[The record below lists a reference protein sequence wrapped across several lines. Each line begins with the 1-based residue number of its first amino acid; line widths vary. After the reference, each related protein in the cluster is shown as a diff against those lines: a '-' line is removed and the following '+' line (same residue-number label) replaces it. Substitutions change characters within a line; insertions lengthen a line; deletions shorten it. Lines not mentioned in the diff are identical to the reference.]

1 MQKKTSPKSK
11 IKLDKKEQIKEKEKV
26 ENNKVLENIEQLKK
40 NNLLNSYLGNKG
52 YSIYKVCLT
61 SEILSYIKKELTVK
75 PFTQNSIVETISF
88 PVYQESNKKIY
99 VPRFWGLKVFGKPNK
114 VKINEGSPINIEF
127 KGKLRKEP
135 VNQEEIVDA
144 YLNSLK
150 NQELSYNSGGSCL
163 IELKCGGGKTILA
176 LNILSKLKK
185 KTIIFVQKTF
195 LKNQWIERIEEFLPD
210 AKVGTIQGQIIDI
223 ENKDIVIA
231 MVQSISMKSYPESLF
246 DDFGF
251 AVYDECFKGNTLIHT
266 NKGKVNISDLYELWI
281 KEKLNNNILILSF
294 NKITKNFEYKELT
307 YAWKKQNNSF
317 VKFTL
322 SKQKL
327 ECTLNHKILTPN
339 GYIEATN
346 LEIGSLILSKYDIN
360 NKDNLI
366 CPCLNDDQLQI
377 IYGSY
382 LGDGSLQL
390 SKKNRYRLKIIHCK
404 DHREYCNWKAEMF
417 NIYNL
422 NYIDNNGYSQKEGY
436 SFITKCF
443 DLVNDLSDKKN
454 IPEWLVEKIDA
465 RGIAIWF
472 MDNGSVTKK
481 ILKDNNISYFARI
494 SSNNYD
500 HINHNKIQAIFSKF
514 NIETKIY
521 KTRTYYEI
529 VFNKENSIKLFDL
542 IRNYNHSNMDY
553 KLNSGSNNK
562 YIWNNKFLDY
572 GTMIVTSKEYIN
584 HRVTNVYDIEVKD
597 NHNFIIGTKSETNY
611 IDGPIVS
618 NCHHMSS
625 EVFCNCL
632 KKCNTYYSLGLSGT
646 MNRKDGLTFVFKMY
660 LGEIC
665 FKTKEDNGENNVLVK
680 AIDYHVLDDDEY
692 NEVERDFRGNIKH
705 TTLISKVANYE
716 YRANFILDVIINE
729 LNINPKQQI
738 ILLSQT
744 KNLLNYLYK
753 LINLKNVTS
762 VGYYIGGMK
771 EKDLKESESKQII
784 LATFA
789 MAAEALDIKSLTTL
803 VLATPKS
810 DIVQAVGRIMRA
822 EHSQPLIIDIIDQHD
837 PLLNQFNKRRS
848 FYNEKN
854 YKIIRTTNENYIEY
868 TKDVNKLFKEEK
880 IITYENNCL
889 LINNYWKTLIYK
901 PRKNTK
907 QSNIDVPL
915 CLI

>member
-1 MQKKTSPKSK
+1 MRKKISPKNK
-11 IKLDKKEQIKEKEKV
+11 IKLDKKEQIKENEKL
-26 ENNKVLENIEQLKK
+26 ENNKVLEKIEHLKK

-61 SEILSYIKKELTVK
+61 NEIISYIKKELTVK
-75 PFTQNSIVETISF
+75 PFTQNSIVESVPF
-88 PVYQESNKKIY
+88 PVYQESDKKIY
-99 VPRFWGLKVFGKPNK
+99 VPRFWGLKIFGQPNQ
-114 VKINEGSPINIEF
+114 VKITQGKSINIEF
-127 KGKLRKEP
+127 KGQLRKEP

-150 NQELSYNSGGSCL
+150 TQESNYSSGGSCL

-251 AVYDECFKGNTLIHT
+251 TIFDET
-266 NKGKVNISDLYELWI
+266 
-281 KEKLNNNILILSF
+281 
-294 NKITKNFEYKELT
+294 
-307 YAWKKQNNSF
+307 
-317 VKFTL
+317 
-322 SKQKL
+322 
-327 ECTLNHKILTPN
+327 
-339 GYIEATN
+339 
-346 LEIGSLILSKYDIN
+346 
-360 NKDNLI
+360 
-366 CPCLNDDQLQI
+366 
-377 IYGSY
+377 
-382 LGDGSLQL
+382 
-390 SKKNRYRLKIIHCK
+390 
-404 DHREYCNWKAEMF
+404 
-417 NIYNL
+417 
-422 NYIDNNGYSQKEGY
+422 
-436 SFITKCF
+436 
-443 DLVNDLSDKKN
+443 
-454 IPEWLVEKIDA
+454 
-465 RGIAIWF
+465 
-472 MDNGSVTKK
+472 
-481 ILKDNNISYFARI
+481 
-494 SSNNYD
+494 
-500 HINHNKIQAIFSKF
+500 
-514 NIETKIY
+514 
-521 KTRTYYEI
+521 
-529 VFNKENSIKLFDL
+529 
-542 IRNYNHSNMDY
+542 
-553 KLNSGSNNK
+553 
-562 YIWNNKFLDY
+562 
-572 GTMIVTSKEYIN
+572 
-584 HRVTNVYDIEVKD
+584 
-597 NHNFIIGTKSETNY
+597 
-611 IDGPIVS
+611 
-618 NCHHMSS
+618 HHMASN
-625 EVFCNCL
+625 VFCNCL
-632 KKCNTYYSLGLSGT
+632 KKCNTLYSLGLSGT

-705 TTLISKVANYE
+705 KTLVSKVAKYE
-716 YRANFILDVIINE
+716 YRADFILNVMINE
-729 LNINPKQQI
+729 IKINPKQQI

-753 LINLKNVTS
+753 LITSKNVTS

-822 EHSQPLIIDIIDQHD
+822 EHSQPLIIDIIDQHE
-837 PLLNQFNKRRS
+837 PLLNQFNRRRS

-854 YKIIRTTNENYIEY
+854 YKIIRTTNTNYIEY
-868 TKDVNKLFKEEK
+868 SKEVNKLLKEED
-880 IITYENNCL
+880 IINCENNDL
-889 LINNYWKTLIYK
+889 LINSYWKTLVYK
-901 PRKNTK
+901 PRKNTT
-907 QSNIDVPL
+907 QSKILNVSTKHIDEPL

>member
-1 MQKKTSPKSK
+1 MQKKISPKNK
-11 IKLDKKEQIKEKEKV
+11 IKLDKKEQIKENEKL
-26 ENNKVLENIEQLKK
+26 ENNKVLEKIEHLKK
-40 NNLLNSYLGNKG
+40 NKLLNSYLGNKG

-61 SEILSYIKKELTVK
+61 NDIITYIKKELTVK
-75 PFTQNSIVETISF
+75 PFTQNSIVESVPF
-88 PVYQESNKKIY
+88 PVYQESDKKIY
-99 VPRFWGLKVFGKPNK
+99 VPRFWGLKVFGKPSK
-114 VKINEGSPINIEF
+114 VKTTEGTSINIEF

-150 NQELSYNSGGSCL
+150 TQESNYSSGGSCL

-246 DDFGF
+246 DEFGF
-251 AVYDECFKGNTLIHT
+251 AVYDE
-266 NKGKVNISDLYELWI
+266 V
-281 KEKLNNNILILSF
+281 
-294 NKITKNFEYKELT
+294 
-307 YAWKKQNNSF
+307 
-317 VKFTL
+317 
-322 SKQKL
+322 
-327 ECTLNHKILTPN
+327 
-339 GYIEATN
+339 
-346 LEIGSLILSKYDIN
+346 
-360 NKDNLI
+360 
-366 CPCLNDDQLQI
+366 
-377 IYGSY
+377 
-382 LGDGSLQL
+382 
-390 SKKNRYRLKIIHCK
+390 
-404 DHREYCNWKAEMF
+404 
-417 NIYNL
+417 
-422 NYIDNNGYSQKEGY
+422 
-436 SFITKCF
+436 
-443 DLVNDLSDKKN
+443 
-454 IPEWLVEKIDA
+454 
-465 RGIAIWF
+465 
-472 MDNGSVTKK
+472 
-481 ILKDNNISYFARI
+481 
-494 SSNNYD
+494 
-500 HINHNKIQAIFSKF
+500 
-514 NIETKIY
+514 
-521 KTRTYYEI
+521 
-529 VFNKENSIKLFDL
+529 
-542 IRNYNHSNMDY
+542 
-553 KLNSGSNNK
+553 
-562 YIWNNKFLDY
+562 
-572 GTMIVTSKEYIN
+572 
-584 HRVTNVYDIEVKD
+584 
-597 NHNFIIGTKSETNY
+597 
-611 IDGPIVS
+611 
-618 NCHHMSS
+618 HHMSS

-705 TTLISKVANYE
+705 TTLISKVAKYE
-716 YRANFILDVIINE
+716 YRADFILNVMINE
-729 LNINPKQQI
+729 LKINPKQQI

-762 VGYYIGGMK
+762 VGYYVGGMK

-784 LATFA
+784 LATFS

-854 YKIIRTTNENYIEY
+854 YKIIRTTNANYIEY
-868 TKDVNKLFKEEK
+868 TKEVNKLLKEGN
-880 IITYENNCL
+880 IITCENNDL
-889 LINNYWKTLIYK
+889 LINSYWKTLVYK
-901 PRKNTK
+901 PRKTTTQSKTINISTK
-907 QSNIDVPL
+907 IMDNEPL